1 MMTMLNR
8 SARVLLVACALLSVL
23 VWGGAAHAQDSF
35 GDQYGSPVD
44 SGEAAIESAESSAPD
59 ASASA
64 ASASDASASGASA
77 SGASASAAAATTA
90 SGGITS
96 GILPLTGGPLLP
108 VLALG
113 LLCLSTGGLLASRLI
128 GRGRRDT

>member
-1 MMTMLNR
+1 MTTMLYR
-8 SARVLLVACALLSVL
+8 SARVLLLACALLSVL

-44 SGEAAIESAESSAPD
+44 SGEAAIESAESSASD

-64 ASASDASASGASA
+64 ASAP
-77 SGASASAAAATTA
+77 GASASATAATTA
-90 SGGITS
+90 NGGITS

-128 GRGRRDT
+128 GRERRDT

>member
-1 MMTMLNR
+1 MMTVLYR
-8 SARVLLVACALLSVL
+8 SARVLLLACALLSVL

-44 SGEAAIESAESSAPD
+44 SGEAAIESAESSVSD

-64 ASASDASASGASA
+64 ASASD
-77 SGASASAAAATTA
+77 ASASAAAATTA

>member
-8 SARVLLVACALLSVL
+8 SARVLLLACALLSVL

-64 ASASDASASGASA
+64 ASDASASA

-128 GRGRRDT
+128 GR

>member
-1 MMTMLNR
+1 MVTIVSR
-8 SARVLLVACALLSVL
+8 SARVLLLACALLSVL
-23 VWGGAAHAQDSF
+23 VWGGVAHAQDSF

-44 SGEAAIESAESSAPD
+44 SGEAAIESAEPSASAAS

-64 ASASDASASGASA
+64 ASASAT
-77 SGASASAAAATTA
+77 AATA

-96 GILPLTGGPLLP
+96 GVLPLTGGPVLP

-128 GRGRRDT
+128 GGRDQRGA